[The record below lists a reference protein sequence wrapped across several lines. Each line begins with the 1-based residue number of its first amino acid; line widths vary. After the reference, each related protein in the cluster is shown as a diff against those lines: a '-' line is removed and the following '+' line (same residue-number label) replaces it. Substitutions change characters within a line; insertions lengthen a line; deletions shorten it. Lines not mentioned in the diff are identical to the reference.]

1 MSIIRTGLSSQNVS
15 ISRSKGLP
23 APTMK
28 PQVGKVYGV
37 VTTKD
42 TPTKELFDKA
52 GGFNGIGTVFYRT
65 YNTSKEVSENV
76 EASTSLSMALP
87 LNPSIQSIPLIG
99 ELIHLLDLPSP
110 VSQAGK
116 NKSNTAGQKYYTNI
130 NVWNNVQQNSLP
142 SSDKANLGVTFLEN
156 PSIKPLLPFEGD
168 YIVQGRQGSALR
180 FSSTTKL
187 YSDLN
192 EWSNVGND
200 QDPITILSNGFSYD
214 PSGSYHVEKI
224 NKDLSSIYLTSA
236 QQLPLETNK
245 TGVLNPLTK
254 PIDVS
259 KYFNAQI
266 IINSDRVVL
275 NSKRDEVMIFAKSNI
290 ELNTKNIINLNANE
304 RVHLNS
310 STVFLGTVNS
320 QLPTEPLVLGDKLNT
335 LLETLLD
342 SLYSFGTSLSTVV
355 GSPEGA
361 PAMDINSAAESLLND
376 IDRINNN
383 LEGILSQQNFTA

>member
-1 MSIIRTGLSSQNVS
+1 MRQGQE
-15 ISRSKGLP
+15 G
-23 APTMK
+23 
-28 PQVGKVYGV
+28 VGKLYASIPSNISSNTQPTKVGQVIGV
-37 VTTKD
+37 VMGENLP
-42 TPTKELFDKA
+42 TPSQFEKA
-52 GGFNGIGTVFYRT
+52 GGIDSIGSILYIEVNTNGSINISGSFGDDL
-65 YNTSKEVSENV
+65 YNKCKSAKPFSSAVVNY
-76 EASTSLSMALP
+76 P
-87 LNPSIQSIPLIG
+87 LVG
-99 ELIHLLDLPSP
+99 ELVYIIEDFPSAN
-110 VSQAGK
+110 SEIE
-116 NKSNTAGQKYYTNI
+116 NTAIKSYYLGII
-130 NVWNNVQQNSLP
+130 NTWGSTQLNSVSDSSPGITFKQNS
-142 SSDKANLGVTFLEN
+142 K
-156 PSIKPLLPFEGD
+156 IKNLLPFEGD
-168 YIVQGRQGSALR
+168 NIIQGRQGSALR

-187 YSDLN
+187 YNNLN
-192 EWSNVGND
+192 EWSDVGND
-200 QDPITILSNGFSYD
+200 DDPITIITNGFNYD
-214 PSGSYHVEKI
+214 SNEKLHIEKI

-236 QQLPLETNK
+236 QQIPLQTDK
-245 TGVLNPLTK
+245 TSINPLTK

-259 KYFNAQI
+259 KYFNAQV

-290 ELNTKNIINLNANE
+290 ELSTKNIINLNADE

-310 STVFLGTVNS
+310 NTVFLGTVNN

-335 LLETLLD
+335 LLENLLD

>member
-15 ISRSKGLP
+15 FSRSKGLP

-37 VTTKD
+37 VTTEN
-42 TPTKELFDKA
+42 TPTKELFQQA
-52 GGFNGIGTVFYRT
+52 GGFNGIGTVFYRI

-76 EASTSLSMALP
+76 DASTSLSMALP

-99 ELIHLLDLPSP
+99 ELVHLLDLPSP

-116 NKSNTAGQKYYTNI
+116 NKSSVTGQKYYTNI
-130 NVWNNVQQNSLP
+130 NVWNNIQQNSLP
-142 SSDKANLGVTFLEN
+142 SSYKSNLGITFVEN
-156 PSIKPLLPFEGD
+156 SNVKPLLPFEGD
-168 YIVQGRQGSALR
+168 YMVQGRQGSALR

-187 YSDLN
+187 YNNIN
-192 EWSNVGND
+192 EWSNIGND

-224 NKDLSSIYLTSA
+224 NQDLSSIYLTSA

-245 TGVLNPLTK
+245 TGILNPLTK
-254 PIDVS
+254 PTDVS
-259 KYFNAQI
+259 KYFNAQV

-290 ELNTKNIINLNANE
+290 ELNTKNIINLNADE

-310 STVFLGTVNS
+310 NTVFLGTINNS
-320 QLPTEPLVLGDKLNT
+320 LPTEPLVLGDKLNT

-342 SLYSFGTSLSTVV
+342 SLYSFGCALSSVV

-361 PAMDINSAAESLLND
+361 PAMDINVAAEGLLND
-376 IDRINNN
+376 IDRINDN

>member
-15 ISRSKGLP
+15 FSRSKNLP

-37 VTTKD
+37 VTTEN
-42 TPTKELFDKA
+42 TPTKELFEKA
-52 GGFNGIGTVFYRT
+52 GGFRGIGTVFYRI
-65 YNTSKEVSENV
+65 YDTSKETPENI
-76 EASTSLSMALP
+76 EASISLPMALP
-87 LNPSIQSIPLIG
+87 LNPAIQSIPLIG

-110 VSQAGK
+110 VSQTGK

-130 NVWNNVQQNSLP
+130 NVWNNVQQNALP
-142 SSDKANLGVTFLEN
+142 SSDKSNLGITFSEN
-156 PSIKPLLPFEGD
+156 PTIKPLLPFEGD

-187 YSDLN
+187 YNNIN
-192 EWSNVGND
+192 EWSDVGND

-236 QQLPLETNK
+236 QKIPLQTDK
-245 TGVLNPLTK
+245 RGVLNQRTR
-254 PIDVS
+254 PIDVRD
-259 KYFNAQI
+259 YFNSQI
-266 IINSDRVVL
+266 IMNSDRVVL
-275 NSKRDEVMIFAKSNI
+275 NSKRDEVMIFAKTNVEI
-290 ELNTKNIINLNANE
+290 NTRNIINLNADE

-310 STVFLGTVNS
+310 NTVFLGTVAG
-320 QLPTEPLVLGDKLNT
+320 QLPTEPLVLGEKLNT
-335 LLETLLD
+335 LLENLLD
-342 SLYSFGTSLSTVV
+342 SLYSFGNALSSVV

-361 PAMDINSAAESLLND
+361 PAMDINTAAEGLLND
-376 IDRINNN
+376 IDRINDD

>member
-15 ISRSKGLP
+15 FSRSKGLP

-37 VTTKD
+37 VTTEN
-42 TPTKELFDKA
+42 TPTKELFEKA
-52 GGFNGIGTVFYRT
+52 GGFRGIGTVFYRI
-65 YNTSKEVSENV
+65 YDTSKETPENI
-76 EASTSLSMALP
+76 EASISLPMALP

-110 VSQAGK
+110 VSQVGK

-130 NVWNNVQQNSLP
+130 NVWNNVQQNALP
-142 SSDKANLGVTFLEN
+142 SSDKSNLGITFSEN
-156 PSIKPLLPFEGD
+156 PAIKPLLPFEGD
-168 YIVQGRQGSALR
+168 YMVQGRQGSALR

-187 YSDLN
+187 YNNIN

-224 NKDLSSIYLTSA
+224 NQDLSSIYLTSA

-245 TGVLNPLTK
+245 TGTLNPLTK
-254 PIDVS
+254 PTNVS

-290 ELNTKNIINLNANE
+290 ELNTKNIINLNADE

-310 STVFLGTVNS
+310 NAVFLGTINNS
-320 QLPTEPLVLGDKLNT
+320 LPTEPLVLGDKLNT

-342 SLYSFGTSLSTVV
+342 SLYSFGSALSSVV

-361 PAMDINSAAESLLND
+361 PAMDINMAAEGLLND
-376 IDRINNN
+376 IDRINDN